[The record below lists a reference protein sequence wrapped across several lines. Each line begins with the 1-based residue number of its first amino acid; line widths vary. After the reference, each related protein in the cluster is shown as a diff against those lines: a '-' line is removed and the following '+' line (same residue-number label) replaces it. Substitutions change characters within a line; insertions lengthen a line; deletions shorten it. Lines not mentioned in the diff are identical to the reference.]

1 MRGGAGRVARLVDQ
15 GLEIL
20 FLTRMKE
27 DIFSVALGCIL
38 STALSVYQ
46 KEFGTKSLFC
56 LECRETMYQRSVSQ
70 HKPKMCWVVVRRELQ
85 QPPGQ

>member
-1 MRGGAGRVARLVDQ
+1 MARLVDQ

-20 FLTRMKE
+20 FLTRKKE
-27 DIFSVALGCIL
+27 DVFYVAPWCIL
-38 STALSVYQ
+38 STTLSVYQ

-70 HKPKMCWVVVRRELQ
+70 HKPKMCWLVGRKELQ